1 MMANPDVRS
10 TPMMDLYLSPQS
22 YDPGSPM
29 RVEGTRLPLK
39 QSEEKTVDGV
49 RFQLRAIVMD
59 RSELNANPPRV
70 TLNAK
75 MLVTPPGGK
84 PQDQTAKMVIT
95 MGANEQSDSSAPDAA
110 IPGTAGRY
118 RILRAVGADS
128 LEIEVLGLNPAG
140 DVKPPTT
147 ESFSVDVTTKPLIS
161 LVWGGFYVMMAGGF
175 VALLRRGRDARAASM
190 A

>member
-1 MMANPDVRS
+1 M
-10 TPMMDLYLSPQS
+10 
-22 YDPGSPM
+22 
-29 RVEGTRLPLK
+29 PLK
-39 QSEEKTVDGV
+39 QGEEKAVDGV
-49 RFQLRAIVMD
+49 RFQLRAVVMD

-75 MLVTPPGGK
+75 MLVTPPGAK
-84 PQDQTAKMVIT
+84 PLEQTAKMVIT
-95 MGANEQSDSSAPDAA
+95 MGANEQTESSASDTA

-118 RILRAVGADS
+118 RILRAAGADS

-147 ESFSVDVTTKPLIS
+147 ESFSVDITTKPLIS
-161 LVWGGFYVMMAGGF
+161 LVWGGFYVMMAGGL
-175 VALLRRGRDARAASM
+175 VALVRRARDSRQAAI